1 MKLNTL
7 TSFIV
12 TTYICFNSVAQASAP
27 QPVFTPAQEARIGEI
42 AAEYLVSHPEVLVA
56 VSQKLQAQQEARQQL
71 QFAVRVMDNQAAL
84 LNDADTPAFGPEN
97 AKVAVIEFF
106 DYQCVHCSSMAPEL
120 AKVMNTHP
128 DVRYVFKEWPIFADR
143 WENSQAAAERGLS
156 VWKQKGAE
164 AYVTYHNA
172 VYTTGNNE
180 GKLTNEDIDRAAA
193 KAGWHNAG
201 KESFTPALEKNDAL
215 ARALGLT
222 GTPGIIVMPVTGAT
236 PKNITVIPGAVP
248 AEQLEAAIQK
258 ASASK

>member
-7 TSFIV
+7 AILIV
-12 TTYICFNSVAQASAP
+12 TTYICFNSVAQASAL
-27 QPVFTPAQEARIGEI
+27 QPVFTPSQEARIGQI
-42 AAEYLVSHPEVLVA
+42 AAEYLVSHPEVLIA
-56 VSQKLQAQQEARQQL
+56 VSQKLQEQQQARQQL

-106 DYQCVHCSSMAPEL
+106 DYQCVHCSSVAPEIE
-120 AKVMNTHP
+120 KVMKTHP
-128 DVRYVFKEWPIFADR
+128 DVRYVFKEWPIFAEH
-143 WENSQAAAERGLS
+143 WENSRAAAERGLS

-172 VYTTGNNE
+172 IYTTGHNE
-180 GKLTNEDIDRAAA
+180 GKLTKEDIDRAAA
-193 KAGWHNAG
+193 KAGWRDAG
-201 KESFTPALEKNDAL
+201 KESFTSALEKNDAL

-236 PKNITVIPGAVP
+236 PRNITVFAGAVP
-248 AEQLEAAIQK
+248 GETLEAAIKK
-258 ASASK
+258 AYKLQ